1 MYTHNAADFT
11 PEMFENFLKGSLEL
25 IAEARSQL
33 VHIESGKDFDP
44 EITIYTLFRQL
55 HTLKEV
61 APFFGLLQ
69 AKNLAHALENL
80 LEKIR
85 NDDLEFSD
93 EITSVLLSGFA
104 VLFEICENS
113 CEEGRE
119 VSDSQHLKAVLN
131 DIASFVAPTG
141 EINNELYP
149 LVELLD
155 PFVNEVITGGRRDV
169 LNLIQF
175 SSLSSAASTLAALT
189 LDPITHLGHFAK
201 KLSEFKSAVPSNFTM
216 PGEFA
221 KLEKELSLLLH
232 PKSDKKRGFR
242 VTGHYY
248 FGDTCVSPEL
258 SITYDVISA
267 PITKVTKGT
276 FERVNE
282 ALIQLSEKLSGD
294 ALVVCQKMADLV
306 FLLVSGIERYS
317 ETLQVELND
326 ILQELLAHITIDDS
340 PVPDAHDENETS
352 DKSEREVNRVDRGKE
367 GKKIPGTLKIRRDN
381 LDQFVSMIA
390 ALGDTMNEEALS
402 NPTKKQGKP
411 GSDDLYG
418 ESEDASFDAAS
429 LLRNQLAQLLSTPL
443 EDLTKKIPVLVRSVC
458 ESLNQSGV
466 KKKIKV
472 SVDCKDIAV
481 SEDTFHF
488 LEAPITHII
497 RNACDHG
504 IESCE
509 ERAAAGK
516 PEEGS
521 ITIMADSHNEHIRLM
536 IQDDGAGINI
546 AKVKEKAVSKGLITE
561 NEASRI
567 CDDEAVEL
575 LFLTGFSTADKIS
588 DISGRGVGLDVV
600 KSDITKAGGKFFIK
614 NMPGIGIVFIIKLP
628 AFKSLFSD
636 CRTVMS
642 DNQSFLVPLE
652 FITAI
657 VPVTECYVNDKD
669 RDLTWHNKHIP
680 FTRLK
685 DVFCTGRSV
694 RYENPSA
701 VIFIDY
707 NEEERAI
714 VVDKIGAKVSIN
726 NDVIERRGQE
736 IGTLGTVK
744 ISDKNYSLLDIS
756 QLKDL

>member
-1 MYTHNAADFT
+1 MYAHNAADFT
-11 PEMFENFLKGSLEL
+11 PEMFEEFLEGSLEW
-25 IAEARSQL
+25 IAEAQSQL

-44 EITIYTLFRQL
+44 EITVNMLFRQL
-55 HTLKEV
+55 HTLKGT

-69 AKNLAHALENL
+69 TKNLAHALENL

-85 NDDLEFSD
+85 DDGLEFSG
-93 EITSVLLSGFA
+93 EITAVLLSGLG
-104 VLFEICENS
+104 VLFETCENS
-113 CEEGRE
+113 CEEGKE
-119 VSDSQHLKAVLN
+119 VCDSEQLKAVLN
-131 DIASFVAPTG
+131 DLTDIVAPKG
-141 EINNELYP
+141 EINAELYP
-149 LVELLD
+149 LVQLLD
-155 PFVNEVITGGRRDV
+155 PFVNEVITSGRRDV

-189 LDPITHLGHFAK
+189 LDPLTHLGHFAK
-201 KLSEFKSAVPSNFTM
+201 SLSEFKSAVPSDFAM
-216 PGEFA
+216 LDEFE

-242 VTGHYY
+242 VTGRYY
-248 FGDTCVSPEL
+248 FGDICVSPEL

-267 PITKVTKGT
+267 PISKITKGT

-306 FLLVSGIERYS
+306 FLLVSGIEHYS

-326 ILQELLAHITIDDS
+326 ILQELLAHITIEDS
-340 PVPDAHDENETS
+340 PSPEGDEE
-352 DKSEREVNRVDRGKE
+352 SEARDPTARVVSKTDGDD
-367 GKKIPGTLKIRRDN
+367 GKKVSGTLKIRRTN
-381 LDQFVSMIA
+381 MDQFVSMIA
-390 ALGDTMNEEALS
+390 ALGNTMNEEALN
-402 NPTKKQGKP
+402 NPRKNQGQP
-411 GSDDLYG
+411 GSDDL
-418 ESEDASFDAAS
+418 SDDLEDASFDSAS
-429 LLRNQLAQLLSTPL
+429 LLRDQLAQLLSTPL

-458 ESLNQSGV
+458 ESLDQSGV

-472 SVDCKDIAV
+472 SVDCKDITV
-481 SEDTFHF
+481 SEETFQL

-509 ERAAAGK
+509 ERVAAGK

-521 ITIMADSHNEHIRLM
+521 ITIMADSHNERIRLM

-561 NEASRI
+561 SEASRI
-567 CDDEAVEL
+567 SDDAAVEL
-575 LFLTGFSTADKIS
+575 LFLPGFSTAEIVS

-614 NMPGIGIVFIIKLP
+614 NMPGVGIVFIIKLP

-636 CRTVMS
+636 CRAVMS

-652 FITAI
+652 FITSI

-694 RYENPSA
+694 RYAKPAS

-714 VVDKIGAKVSIN
+714 IVDQIGPKVSVN

-744 ISDKNYSLLDIS
+744 LFEKNYSLLDLS
-756 QLKDL
+756 HLKDL